1 MKKKSVLLITII
13 LCLFA
18 ISLLNAQEAEIP
30 VKTPEIHDF
39 YPIIQFLASE
49 ELEGREPGTKGG
61 KIAAYYIASI
71 MNNLGLLPY
80 NSNHSTGRELQEYY
94 QNFSFFRLSK
104 GDTIISSLDK
114 SYRDYK
120 VDLEIPGVNVIGI
133 LPGIDTS
140 KSVIIGAHYDHLG
153 MQGDSIFYGA
163 DDNASGVAG
172 VLSMAEKWTETGIKP
187 AVNIVFTCW
196 TAEEK
201 GLIGS
206 EYFAKHISKPE
217 SILLYMNMDMISRSA
232 PEDTLRKILSI
243 GIRKS
248 DFLLRQYSEESNKKL
263 SQPFNLDLWEVD
275 GHTGSDYGSF
285 TAINVPVMTFFSGFH
300 DDYHSPRDIYK
311 KTDPDKMY
319 NVLKLVNGILFNY
332 LNKIGKYTD

>member
-1 MKKKSVLLITII
+1 MKKIASFLITMI
-13 LCLFA
+13 LCHFA
-18 ISLLNAQEAEIP
+18 FSSLNAQEAESL
-30 VKTPEIHDF
+30 VKSPEVHDF

-61 KIAAYYIASI
+61 KIAASYIASV
-71 MNNLGLLPY
+71 MNNLGLLPHKK
-80 NSNHSTGRELQEYY
+80 NHSSGRELQDYY
-94 QNFSFFRLSK
+94 QDFTFFRLSK
-104 GDTIISSLDK
+104 GDTIINSLDK

-133 LPGIDTS
+133 LPGIDTAIF
-140 KSVIIGAHYDHLG
+140 VIIGAHYDHLG
-153 MQGDSIFYGA
+153 MRGDSIFYGA

-172 VLSMAEKWTETGIKP
+172 VLSLAEKWTESSIKP
-187 AVNIVFTCW
+187 AVNIVFACW

-206 EYFAKHISKPE
+206 EYFAEHISKPE
-217 SILLYMNMDMISRSA
+217 NILLYINMDMISRSA

-243 GIRKS
+243 GTRKS
-248 DFLLRQYSEESNKKL
+248 DSLLRYFSEESNKKL

-275 GHTGSDYGSF
+275 GYSGSDYGSF

-319 NVLKLVNGILFNY
+319 NVLKLVNGILISY
-332 LNKIGKYTD
+332 LDKTGK

>member
-1 MKKKSVLLITII
+1 MF

-18 ISLLNAQEAEIP
+18 FASLNAQEAELP
-30 VKTPEIHDF
+30 VKTPEVHDF

-61 KIAAYYIASI
+61 NIAASYISS
-71 MNNLGLLPY
+71 MMYNLGLIPY
-80 NSNHSTGRELQEYY
+80 SKNQSSGRELHDYY

-104 GDTIISSLDK
+104 GDTLINTLEK
-114 SYRDYK
+114 VYK
-120 VDLEIPGVNVIGI
+120 DFKFEQEIQGINVIGV

-140 KSVIIGAHYDHLG
+140 RSVIIGAHYDHLG
-153 MQGDSIFYGA
+153 IHGDSIFYGA

-172 VLSMAEKWTETGIKP
+172 VLSLAEKWSETRIKP
-187 AVNIVFTCW
+187 PVNLIFACW

-206 EYFAKHISKPE
+206 EYFAKHIANPE
-217 SILLYMNMDMISRSA
+217 KLMLYINMDMISRSA
-232 PEDTLRKILSI
+232 PEDTLRNILSI
-243 GIRKS
+243 GTRKS
-248 DFLLRQYSEESNKKL
+248 DISFRLLSEETNKKL
-263 SQPFNLDLWEVD
+263 SLRFNLDLWEVD
-275 GHTGSDYGSF
+275 GHSGSDYASF

-319 NVLKLVNGILFNY
+319 NVLKLVNGIMLSY
-332 LNKIGKYTD
+332 LNKTGN

>member
-1 MKKKSVLLITII
+1 MKKNSVFLITMF

-18 ISLLNAQEAEIP
+18 FASLNAQEAELP
-30 VKTPEIHDF
+30 VKTPEVHDF

-61 KIAAYYIASI
+61 KIAASYIASI
-71 MNNLGLLPY
+71 MNNLGLLPF
-80 NSNHSTGRELQEYY
+80 NRNQNPGRELQDYY
-94 QNFSFFRLSK
+94 QNFLFFRLSK
-104 GDTIISSLDK
+104 GDTIVNSLDN
-114 SYRDYK
+114 SYRDYRVEK
-120 VDLEIPGVNVIGI
+120 EIPGVNVIGI

-140 KSVIIGAHYDHLG
+140 ISVIIGAHYDHLG
-153 MQGDSIFYGA
+153 MRGDSIFYGA

-172 VLSMAEKWTETGIKP
+172 VLSLAEKWIESSIKP
-187 AVNIVFTCW
+187 AVNIVFACW

-217 SILLYMNMDMISRSA
+217 SILLYINMDMISRSA
-232 PEDTLRKILSI
+232 PEDTLRKIMSI
-243 GIRKS
+243 GTRKNDS
-248 DFLLRQYSEESNKKL
+248 VLRYFSEESNKKL

-275 GHTGSDYGSF
+275 GHSGSDYGSF
-285 TAINVPVMTFFSGFH
+285 IAINVPVMTFFSGFH

-319 NVLKLVNGILFNY
+319 NILRLVDGILFNY
-332 LNKIGKYTD
+332 LNKIGK